1 MDASR
6 GEWGKARSDTTHDFP
21 MTSKVE
27 MTPEKVIPAAKF
39 SKSLYLPSF
48 PKVTY
53 EHLLRNWRQTFGIQD
68 TGNRKNRFHDAE
80 MTGISRARHHKNL
93 AYSIF
98 QSGRMGV
105 CLLCVMNNNISAVR
119 INRCRLFIELNH
131 ITFSKQVPGN
141 SSVIL

>member
-1 MDASR
+1 MN
-6 GEWGKARSDTTHDFP
+6 
-21 MTSKVE
+21 
-27 MTPEKVIPAAKF
+27 I
-39 SKSLYLPSF
+39 YLGTGD
-48 PKVTY
+48 K
-53 EHLLRNWRQTFGIQD
+53 HLVFRTQETE
-68 TGNRKNRFHDAE
+68 KNRFHDAE